1 MFVWG
6 KQVVVQHSK
15 LLWVREQHET
25 GNDAN
30 QQHIWV
36 LCQQLIGW
44 LSKAD
49 WLVVKSWLVGCQK
62 LIGCLSKADWLLAN
76 SWLIV
81 NSWLVG
87 CQQLIGW
94 LSTVHWFCYSNI
106 LLNYRSFISMKQ
118 ATSNK
123 NLLCRYFIDVR
134 QLLSITK
141 CQQKSSYCTNN
152 NNKVMS
158 LTEAKLTSC

>member
-1 MFVWG
+1 MCEGSKWLYNIANCFELENSM
-6 KQVVVQHSK
+6 KQEMMQTNNTYEYYVNSWLV
-15 LLWVREQHET
+15 
-25 GNDAN
+25 G
-30 QQHIWV
+30 
-36 LCQQLIGW
+36 CQKLIGW

-49 WLVVKSWLVGCQK
+49 WLVV
-62 LIGCLSKADWLLAN
+62 
-76 SWLIV
+76 

-87 CQQLIGW
+87 CQQLIGSVTQTFYW
-94 LSTVHWFCYSNI
+94 TTARSLSI
-106 LLNYRSFISMKQ
+106 KQ
-118 ATSNK
+118 ATSYK

-134 QLLSITK
+134 QLLCITK